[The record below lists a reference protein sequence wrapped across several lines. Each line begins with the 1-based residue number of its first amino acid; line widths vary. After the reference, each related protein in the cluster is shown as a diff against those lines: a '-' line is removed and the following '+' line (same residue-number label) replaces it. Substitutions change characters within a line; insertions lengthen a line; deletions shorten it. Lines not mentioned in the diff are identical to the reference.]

1 MDVPKFYLITTRE
14 KNKSKRMIRMNVL
27 LASMTL
33 DIGGAETH
41 VVELAKGLKKMGHN
55 PIVVSAGGVYV
66 QELLEDGI
74 YHYEAPLN
82 KKDIKS
88 LTKSIKVLTSI
99 IDDKK
104 VDLIHAHGRIP
115 ALNSKIVSMSK
126 GIPFMTTAHA
136 KFDASLI
143 YKYTSFWGKEVICI
157 SEDIKDHLIN
167 NFNVKEEKI
176 TIIPNGIDTIKF
188 SPKEHS
194 IDLKNELALGANTLK
209 VVYISRIS
217 GPLAELAKLVI
228 EAGNEIFKENEG
240 IELVIVGDGDDF
252 KGVREA
258 ADRVNSE
265 YDRRVVHILG
275 KRTDIPEILSLADLT
290 VCVSRTA
297 LEAMASEKPVVL
309 AGGEG
314 YMGLLTEKNM
324 EAAISNNFTGR
335 TSNDVVNVEKLK
347 EEIYCLC
354 QPENQKMRTEL
365 GKLGRE
371 VVMNQFSIQ
380 TMVKR
385 TGDIYNKLLK
395 GV

>member
-1 MDVPKFYLITTRE
+1 
-14 KNKSKRMIRMNVL
+14 MNVL

-66 QELLEDGI
+66 QELLEDSI
-74 YHYEAPLN
+74 CHYEAPLN

-88 LTKSIKVLTSI
+88 LTRSIKVLSSTI
-99 IDDKK
+99 HEKKIDI
-104 VDLIHAHGRIP
+104 IHAHGRIP

-136 KFDASLI
+136 KFDDSLI
-143 YKYTSFWGKEVICI
+143 YKYTSFWGREVICV
-157 SEDIKDHLIN
+157 SEDVKNHIIDK
-167 NFNVKEEKI
+167 FNVKEEKI
-176 TIIPNGIDTIKF
+176 TIIPNGIDTVKF
-188 SPKEHS
+188 SPREDS
-194 IDLKNELALGANTLK
+194 VDLKNELALGENRLK

-228 EAGNEIFKENEG
+228 EVGSQIFRETEG
-240 IELVIVGDGDDF
+240 IELVVVGDGDDF
-252 KGVREA
+252 SSVQEA
-258 ADRVNSE
+258 ADEVNSQ
-265 YDRRVVHILG
+265 YDRRIIHMLG
-275 KRTDIPEILSLADLT
+275 KRTDIPEILSIADIAI
-290 VCVSRTA
+290 CVSRTA

-324 EAAISNNFTGR
+324 ELAVSNNFTGR
-335 TSNDVVNVEKLK
+335 TSNDEINGEKLK
-347 EEIYCLC
+347 KEIFYLC
-354 QPENQKMRTEL
+354 QPENEGIRDEL
-365 GKLGRE
+365 GKLGRK
-371 VVMNQFSIQ
+371 VVMNQFSIE

-385 TGDIYNKLLK
+385 TVDIYNKLLK